1 MWQPSTVLSVEGTVE
16 ESEKRWLEDTISAFK
31 YGLSSLQHWAR
42 KLSVNFLML
51 LQMGLFSA
59 AFLVDAV
66 TFPSFVLVV

>member
-1 MWQPSTVLSVEGTVE
+1 
-16 ESEKRWLEDTISAFK
+16 
-31 YGLSSLQHWAR
+31 
-42 KLSVNFLML
+42 ML